1 MPYILCQSSALQ
13 IYHEYETAFCRLL
26 QHGETFPVFAFYG
39 DPTCALIAAN
49 EAWCLV
55 GGDILGHAQNWLTK
69 FELNSTPIQLILDME
84 KLQDS
89 KTKKVFNNPRER
101 RYFSESARRLI
112 VEEIDQGLGKAEAA
126 RKHNVSLTSLYKWIA
141 LYSKSYQKSLKT
153 VVEHQS
159 DSERAKRL
167 ESELKEAYENL
178 GRERSKSMYYEELIR
193 IAESELGIDLK
204 KNLDTKHSSI
214 CAKQGKKTN
223 SGAK

>member
-1 MPYILCQSSALQ
+1 M
-13 IYHEYETAFCRLL
+13 
-26 QHGETFPVFAFYG
+26 
-39 DPTCALIAAN
+39 
-49 EAWCLV
+49 
-55 GGDILGHAQNWLTK
+55 TK

-89 KTKKVFNNPRER
+89 KTKKVFSNPRER

-112 VEEIDQGLGKAEAA
+112 VEEIEQGLGKAEAS
-126 RKHNVSLTSLYKWIA
+126 RKHNVSLTAIYKWIA
-141 LYSKSYQKSLKT
+141 RYSKSYQKSLKT

-193 IAESELGIDLK
+193 VAESELGIDLK
-204 KNLDTKHSSI
+204 KNSDTKHSSI
-214 CAKQGKKTN
+214 CAKQGKKTK